1 MFQGMDVSLG
11 GDPMPQGSLTNRLTS
26 IKRVNLPAPKLG
38 GKVWHFNAP
47 GIYLLEEGPGT
58 FRTMACTHGGS
69 GTIAII
75 DGVPN
80 EDGNFE
86 TTGKRGI
93 GADDSFNGRVFY
105 RAHPVAMGS
114 WMLDGGFYY
123 GLTLIV
129 HSSVSVAPMG
139 TVVWMPYKSRS

>member
-1 MFQGMDVSLG
+1 MAFQDMDAPIGSP
-11 GDPMPQGSLTNRLTS
+11 PMQYGTLTNRITS

-47 GIYLLEEGPGT
+47 GIYLLEQGAGT

-69 GTIAII
+69 GTITII

-86 TTGKRGI
+86 DDDRRRSE
-93 GADDSFNGRVFY
+93 DSFNGRVFY

-114 WMLDGGFYY
+114 WMLDAGFYY
-123 GLTLIV
+123 GLTLLI
-129 HSSVSVAPMG
+129 HCSSSVAPMG
-139 TVVWMPYKSRS
+139 TVVWMPCKSRS